1 MSSSNRGQG
10 VQKFWEARTS
20 GGEVDVKDIF
30 EEYPDEALDLAD
42 AIREAASQEDSAARE
57 RMWLARAHVLN
68 RAGEDVSLGALL
80 RTFREEAGL
89 STSALSS
96 RVQARGVRL
105 QPTAIGLLEADR
117 ARITNVKIPG
127 LWSTLSEILRIDRHR
142 LIATIQVALS
152 GPQTAQRFTRMERG
166 ATAANR
172 ERLLGIDL
180 SSERR
185 EDVTSYVDWV
195 RAELRLPSSPA
206 DAVQ

>member
-1 MSSSNRGQG
+1 MSSINRGQG
-10 VQKFWEARTS
+10 VQKFWEARAS
-20 GGEVDVKDIF
+20 GREVDVKAIF
-30 EEYPDEALDLAD
+30 GEHPDEALDLAD
-42 AIREAASQEDSAARE
+42 AIREAASLEDSVARE

-68 RAGEDVSLGALL
+68 RSGENVSLGALL
-80 RTFREEAGL
+80 RNSREEVGL

-96 RVQARGVRL
+96 NVQARGIRL

-172 ERLLGIDL
+172 ERLLGTDL
-180 SSERR
+180 SLEQR

-195 RAELRLPSSPA
+195 RAELGLPSLPA

>member
-1 MSSSNRGQG
+1 MSSSDRGQG
-10 VQKFWEARTS
+10 VQKFWEARAR
-20 GGEVDVKDIF
+20 GEEMDVKAVF
-30 EEYPDEALDLAD
+30 EEHPDEALDLAD

-57 RMWLARAHVLN
+57 RMWLARTHVLN
-68 RAGEDVSLGALL
+68 RSGEEVSVGALL
-80 RTFREEAGL
+80 RTSREEAGL
-89 STSALSS
+89 TTSALSS

-105 QPTAIGLLEADR
+105 QPTAIGLLETDR

-127 LWSTLSEILRIDRHR
+127 LWSTLAEILQIDRHR

-172 ERLLGIDL
+172 EHLLGFDL

-185 EDVTSYVDWV
+185 EDAASYIDWV
-195 RAELRLPSSPA
+195 RAELGLPSSPA
-206 DAVQ
+206 DTVQ